1 MHFVTAILMGLLAFL
16 GEALT
21 RWLLSLGAG
30 FVVYQGADF
39 MLSQLIA
46 KTQSLWNGL
55 PSHIIQILAIAG
67 VNEAISIVL
76 SGVVFHITMSFVNR
90 RIMSFRS
97 AQ

>member
-1 MHFVTAILMGLLAFL
+1 MHFVTALLMGLLAFL

-39 MLSQLIA
+39 MLSQLIS
-46 KTQSLWNGL
+46 KTQALWNGL
-55 PSHIIQILAIAG
+55 PSHVIQIMAMAG
-67 VNEAISIVL
+67 INEAISIGL
-76 SGVVFHITMSFVNR
+76 SGVVFHVTMSFVNR
-90 RIMSFRS
+90 RIISFRG

>member
-1 MHFVTAILMGLLAFL
+1 MHFVSALLMGLLAFL

-30 FVVYQGADF
+30 FVVYQGADL
-39 MLSQLIA
+39 MMDQLIA
-46 KTQSLWNGL
+46 KTQELWNGL
-55 PSHIIQILAIAG
+55 PSHILQIMALAG
-67 VNEAISIVL
+67 VNEAISIGL

-90 RIMSFRS
+90 RVMSFRS